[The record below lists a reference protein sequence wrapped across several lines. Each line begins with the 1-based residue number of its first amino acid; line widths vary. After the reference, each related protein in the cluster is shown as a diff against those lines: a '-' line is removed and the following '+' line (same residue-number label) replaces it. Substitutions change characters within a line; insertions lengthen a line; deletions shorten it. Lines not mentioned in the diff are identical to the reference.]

1 MYPITTHPRA
11 AAALAAFAALGLA
24 ACGGSDHSAPQSAA
38 AAQTTVSAQQACET
52 LKGKTIGGASVDTAT
67 MVDATAASP
76 TYCKVNATVAPS
88 LVLELDLP
96 NNWNGKLLYSGGGG
110 YDGVISGLM
119 FSPGVLAAGYAV
131 VQSNG
136 GHIGSSAF
144 DASFALDPNL
154 AYLFGP
160 GSVPTVTAVAKEML
174 QATFGK
180 NPERSYFEGCSN
192 GGREALMAAQR
203 EPSLFD
209 GIIARAPAYDWPGFT
224 GAFNRNAKAISAPG
238 AAFTTAKVALLAKAV
253 RDACDAKDGIVD
265 GLVSNQSTCNF
276 DPGVLRCPAG
286 ADTGDTCLSDAQLG
300 VVNTW
305 TTPVSFGNGA
315 YKYQGWALSGN
326 EDEQA
331 GLLGGAWNTWL
342 TGSTGNGS
350 DSVQFLL
357 QDATVKYYL
366 ARDAKANSL
375 AYDWDSNQQGLF
387 TLAALNSATNA
398 DLRPFMNNG
407 GKLILWHGTN
417 DMALSH
423 RATTAYY
430 ESVKAAVGGQSTLDK
445 FVRYYQAPGVD
456 HCAGGPGADSV
467 NLVVALDKWVTQ
479 GTDPGQPTASKI
491 GADGSAAFTRP
502 LCQYPQY
509 PRYTGPANDV
519 NAAKLASN
527 YTCTTPS

>member
-1 MYPITTHPRA
+1 MHHISTHPRA
-11 AAALAAFAALGLA
+11 AATLAVFTALGLA
-24 ACGGSDHSAPQSAA
+24 ACGGSDRPATQLSVPQTS
-38 AAQTTVSAQQACET
+38 TVTAQQACET
-52 LKGKTIGGASVDTAT
+52 LKGRTIGGATVDVAT
-67 MVDATAASP
+67 MVDAAAASP
-76 TYCKVNATVAPS
+76 AYCKVSATIAPS

-96 NNWNGKLLYSGGGG
+96 NNWNGKLLYAGGGG
-110 YDGVISGLM
+110 YDGSIQGFLFSG
-119 FSPGVLAAGYAV
+119 PGGLAEGYAV

-136 GHIGSSAF
+136 GHIGSVV

-160 GSVPTVTAVAKEML
+160 GSVPTVTATAKQML
-174 QATFGK
+174 QAAFGK
-180 NPERSYFEGCSN
+180 GPERSYFEGCSN
-192 GGREALMAAQR
+192 GGREGLMAAQR

-224 GAFNRNAKAISAPG
+224 GAFNRNAKAIAAPG
-238 AAFTTAKVALLAKAV
+238 AAFTSAKVALLAKAV

-265 GLVSNQSTCNF
+265 GLVSNQSACNV
-276 DPGVLRCPAG
+276 DPSVLRCPAG
-286 ADTGDTCLSDAQLG
+286 ADTGDTCLSDAQLA

-326 EDEQA
+326 EDD
-331 GLLGGAWNTWL
+331 LGKGFGGGWNSWL
-342 TGSTGNGS
+342 TGSTGNGG

-357 QDATVKYYL
+357 QDTTVKYYL
-366 ARDAKANSL
+366 ARDAKASSL
-375 AYDWDSNQQGLF
+375 AYNWDSNQQGLF

-407 GKLILWHGTN
+407 GKLMLWHGTN

-430 ESVKAAVGGQSTLDK
+430 ESVKTAVGGQSQLDK
-445 FVRYYQAPGVD
+445 FVRYYQAPGVN

-467 NLVVALDKWVTQ
+467 NLVTALDKWVTQ
-479 GTDPGQPTASKI
+479 GNDPGQPTASKI
-491 GADGSAAFTRP
+491 KADGSAAFTRP

-509 PRYTGPANDV
+509 PRYIGPANDV
-519 NAAKLASN
+519 NAAKLAAN
-527 YTCTTPS
+527 YICTTPS